1 MPMPKRFLL
10 ALAATSLF
18 AVACG
23 GQDGGS
29 DTARLGPLDDAALP
43 PADLDRVAVGDTAP
57 DFRLAA
63 LEGDPLRLSDLRRE
77 QDVVLVFYRGH
88 W

>member
-1 MPMPKRFLL
+1 MRTRSLL
-10 ALAATSLF
+10 TL
-18 AVACG
+18 AVA
-23 GQDGGS
+23 S
-29 DTARLGPLDDAALP
+29 VFATACSPDEQSRTSQLGPLDAAALS

-63 LEGDPLRLSDLRRE
+63 LGADPVRLSDLRQS

>member
-1 MPMPKRFLL
+1 MRTRSLL
-10 ALAATSLF
+10 ALAVASVV
-18 AVACG
+18 AAACG
-23 GQDGGS
+23 PDERSQTS
-29 DTARLGPLDDAALP
+29 QLGPLDTPALP

-63 LEGDPLRLSDLRRE
+63 LGADPIRLSDLRQS

>member
-1 MPMPKRFLL
+1 MPIPKRFLL
-10 ALAATSLF
+10 ALAVTSLF

-23 GQDGGS
+23 EDGGIQTS
-29 DTARLGPLDDAALP
+29 RLGPLDGAALP
-43 PADLDRVAVGDTAP
+43 PVDLDRVAVGDTAP

-63 LEGDPLRLSDLRRE
+63 LEGDPVLLSDLRE
-77 QDVVLVFYRGH
+77 SQDVVLVFYRGH